1 MSAAEEAGRRSPSAG
16 PEGGAGAGARASLAA
31 RAGDRCRVCQED
43 VALDD
48 GARGGSKEEEVIMPG
63 CACRSP
69 CHRACMEAWTR
80 HKGDRTCEL
89 CGEVFANL
97 PDPPPPPPSARRGG
111 EAREDFTVV
120 MRPLGPDAGERV
132 VIITQSEADGEGR
145 VTIRRY
151 YSSGGAEEGLD
162 PESLRAPARGENG
175 WLSEGVYLLVFIAL
189 FIILFGAPGLVLGCM
204 YAFWYVWLRGVAG

>member
-89 CGEVFANL
+89 CGEVFQ
-97 PDPPPPPPSARRGG
+97 RC
-111 EAREDFTVV
+111 
-120 MRPLGPDAGERV
+120 RV
-132 VIITQSEADGEGR
+132 RSSEHACWQC
-145 VTIRRY
+145 
-151 YSSGGAEEGLD
+151 GAEH
-162 PESLRAPARGENG
+162 ACAQ
-175 WLSEGVYLLVFIAL
+175 
-189 FIILFGAPGLVLGCM
+189 GC
-204 YAFWYVWLRGVAG
+204 AWAH